1 MKLAI
6 IETEDGAKHTFL
18 YSGKFYD
25 LQEYL
30 GINIESGS
38 RTSLSLL
45 MSKISKAGPVDP
57 DDLRGVPEYSPLGYH
72 IPVSYVNQIR
82 DFYSF
87 EEHVSRAKAAR
98 GVEFPK
104 EWYEFPAYYYSG
116 TSALY
121 ASDQDVPYPSFTKE
135 LDFELEVAAVI
146 AKEGK
151 NIPKSEAWNY
161 IFGFMLANDW
171 SARDQQRKENKIGL
185 GPSKSKD
192 FATSFGRILV
202 TADELKS
209 RMNKDGQIDEDVW
222 AKINGELFT
231 KNNLKTIYWSFQDM
245 ISWASTDTTLRP
257 GDIIM
262 SGTVGGGCI
271 LEQGNE
277 HREWLKRGDTVILGS
292 TTLGE
297 LHSRIV

>member
-1 MKLAI
+1 
-6 IETEDGAKHTFL
+6 
-18 YSGKFYD
+18 
-25 LQEYL
+25 
-30 GINIESGS
+30 
-38 RTSLSLL
+38 
-45 MSKISKAGPVDP
+45 
-57 DDLRGVPEYSPLGYH
+57 
-72 IPVSYVNQIR
+72 
-82 DFYSF
+82 
-87 EEHVSRAKAAR
+87 

-231 KNNLKTIYWSFQDM
+231 RNNLKTIYWSFQDM